1 MTALYIA
8 IGVVAGL
15 VLLIVM
21 AFLFGR
27 AKVRIVC
34 RDKLTVRA
42 SILGIR
48 FTLYPDK
55 KEKPEDKNSLKKCRN
70 PHRALQRE
78 LARQE
83 KAARKKLK
91 ALEKARKKKK
101 KKQKLQPKRG
111 QPNPNLR
118 ENMSMIAALLRKLY
132 HYTHGKLKIK
142 VKRMHVAVGAEDA
155 AEAAIRYGV
164 IVQAAAYI
172 LQFIESKFTHI
183 QRKPGAMDIRPDYLS
198 TEMTADIDI
207 VASIRLH
214 RFLSILMGMYSA
226 YKKERRRALKKAKER
241 MTEEIFVK

>member
-15 VLLIVM
+15 LLLIVM

-27 AKVRIVC
+27 ARIRIVC

-55 KEKPEDKNSLKKCRN
+55 KEKPEEKKSLKKCRN

-101 KKQKLQPKRG
+101 KYLCRMIRRTADGVLYSSVVLRRKKLLLRKKSQLQKLQ
-111 QPNPNLR
+111 
-118 ENMSMIAALLRKLY
+118 
-132 HYTHGKLKIK
+132 
-142 VKRMHVAVGAEDA
+142 
-155 AEAAIRYGV
+155 
-164 IVQAAAYI
+164 
-172 LQFIESKFTHI
+172 
-183 QRKPGAMDIRPDYLS
+183 
-198 TEMTADIDI
+198 
-207 VASIRLH
+207 
-214 RFLSILMGMYSA
+214 
-226 YKKERRRALKKAKER
+226 
-241 MTEEIFVK
+241 

>member
-15 VLLIVM
+15 LLLIVM

-55 KEKPEDKNSLKKCRN
+55 KEKPEEKKSLKKCRN

-91 ALEKARKKKK
+91 ALEKAK
-101 KKQKLQPKRG
+101 
-111 QPNPNLR
+111 
-118 ENMSMIAALLRKLY
+118 ESVISALNSVELCVPLD
-132 HYTHGKLKIK
+132 L
-142 VKRMHVAVGAEDA
+142 VAEDVKA
-155 AEAAIRYGV
+155 VWDALGEITG
-164 IVQAAAYI
+164 
-172 LQFIESKFTHI
+172 T
-183 QRKPGAMDIRPDYLS
+183 
-198 TEMTADIDI
+198 TA
-207 VASIRLH
+207 S
-214 RFLSILMGMYSA
+214 
-226 YKKERRRALKKAKER
+226 
-241 MTEEIFVK
+241 EEIISEIFAKFCVGK